1 MQVLRDAIEKSVTID
16 VGRCF
21 GGRGTL
27 PLCWFFFFIL
37 ISFLVSF
44 VKVDC
49 FGMSN

>member
-21 GGRGTL
+21 GGKGTL
-27 PLCWFFFFIL
+27 PLCRLFFCIL

-49 FGMSN
+49 FGILN